1 MKACCLASIF
11 SRMLELVKIKM
22 KNEIQMPRK
31 IIRNSSDK
39 LTKNNNNDINS
50 EEK

>member
-1 MKACCLASIF
+1 MS
-11 SRMLELVKIKM
+11 
-22 KNEIQMPRK
+22 RK

-50 EEK
+50 EEKQRKAQNSQKVKTNDN